1 MVALFRLLASFV
13 ADLFKP
19 RHRLE
24 AEILFLR
31 HQLNIALRQRPARLP
46 LQGSDRVLLV
56 CCANAAS
63 PSVLSITSQGYDVFH
78 GRDSWNRQL
87 LDGGQA

>member
-46 LQGSDRVLLV
+46 LRGSDRVLLV
-56 CCANAAS
+56 WITRLW
-63 PSVLSITSQGYDVFH
+63 PSLLGP
-78 GRDSWNRQL
+78 GR
-87 LDGGQA
+87 